1 MLKQFLHKT
10 FSAFMAVLVLFSTVS
25 FTVEKHFCGDVLI
38 DAAVFTEAQK
48 CKMEAFEKEQS
59 KITKKHCCKDEL
71 EVVKGQ
77 DKLKRSQFEDIT
89 FEQHVFVFSF
99 IYSYT
104 NSLEELP
111 NLIVPHKHYSPPIL
125 IDDIQVLDEVFLI

>member
-1 MLKQFLHKT
+1 
-10 FSAFMAVLVLFSTVS
+10 MAVLVLFSTVS

-38 DAAVFTEAQK
+38 DSAVFTEAQK
-48 CKMEAFEKEQS
+48 CKAEAFEIEQS

-89 FEQHVFVFSF
+89 FEQQVFVVSYIYSF
-99 IYSYT
+99 I

-111 NLIVPHKHYSPPIL
+111 NLIIPHQYYSPPNL
-125 IDDIQVLDEVFLI
+125 IEDIQVLDEVFLI

>member
-1 MLKQFLHKT
+1 
-10 FSAFMAVLVLFSTVS
+10 MAVLVLFSTVS

-38 DAAVFTEAQK
+38 DAAVFSEAQK
-48 CKMEAFEKEQS
+48 CKMEAFEIAQS

-89 FEQHVFVFSF
+89 FEQQMFVVSY
-99 IYSYT
+99 IYSYI

-111 NLIVPHKHYSPPIL
+111 KLIIPHKQYSPPNL
-125 IDDIQVLDEVFLI
+125 IYDIQVLDEVFLI

>member
-1 MLKQFLHKT
+1 
-10 FSAFMAVLVLFSTVS
+10 MAVLVLFSTVS

-38 DAAVFTEAQK
+38 DSAVFTEAQK
-48 CKMEAFEKEQS
+48 CKMEAFEIEQS

-77 DKLKRSQFEDIT
+77 DKLKRSQFEEVT
-89 FEQHVFVFSF
+89 FEQQVFVFSF

-111 NLIVPHKHYSPPIL
+111 NLIIPHKYYSPPIL